1 MANQYLTVQQAQ
13 YLLEKWKSETVQKSG
28 DTMTG
33 KLILDAGLALGTA
46 PKDTAPNFFLT
57 LHESF
62 ADGGTVG
69 WIAKTDMLS
78 ALGIGNSATDKNG
91 SATNV
96 SNNTDTTIGNTGAL
110 SAGTYILHAKCQFP
124 TNTTGYRML
133 YLATSSTGGFIDRYA
148 RVIQAPASGTY
159 TEIDLTYLTTISSN
173 TTFYVRVKH
182 TANTTLSCVGGIQFI
197 KIH

>member
-1 MANQYLTVQQAQ
+1 MANQDLTVRQAQ
-13 YLLEKWKSETVQKSG
+13 YLINKWKAEAAATYTAQNGGILTNGVI
-28 DTMTG
+28 TG
-33 KLILDAGLALGTA
+33 GT
-46 PKDTAPNFFLT
+46 LT
-57 LHESF
+57 LSTA
-62 ADGGTVG
+62 ADKSAWRT
-69 WIAKTDMLS
+69 
-78 ALGIGNSATDKNG
+78 ALGIENSATDKNG
-91 SATNV
+91 SSTNV
-96 SNNTDTTIGNTGAL
+96 SNNTDTTIANTGTL
-110 SAGTYILHAKCQFP
+110 SAGTYIIHAKCQFA

-133 YLATSSTGGFIDRYA
+133 YLAASNTGGFIDRYA